1 MQEWRRSGASLKLVT
16 DIEKTTSNQWFEDS
30 DIDENIKMAYLNQT

>member
-16 DIEKTTSNQWFEDS
+16 DIEKTTKNQWFEG
-30 DIDENIKMAYLNQT
+30 I